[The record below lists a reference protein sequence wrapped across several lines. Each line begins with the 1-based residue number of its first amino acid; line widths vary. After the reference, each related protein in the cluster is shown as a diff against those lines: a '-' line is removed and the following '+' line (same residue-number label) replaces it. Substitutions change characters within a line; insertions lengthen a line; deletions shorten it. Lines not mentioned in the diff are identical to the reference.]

1 MMRRAVFVVVAPIAT
16 IVATV
21 VACASAPPAVPTA
34 APVVEPT
41 GDVVEP
47 PAPAIDD
54 DAPPPPP
61 KTFAEAVDRYHSD
74 CPAPFFTLATPS
86 SVTVGGRTF
95 AVAGSTM
102 TLTGDRVAGP
112 LAIGVVGA
120 VKDAEPETR
129 ENLMKA
135 ATAFAAAGVQVVLVP
150 GDLTGNET
158 AVIGP
163 VVAMLDEVFA
173 VPVLVHSG
181 NYEWTSAFTDAVA
194 AAPGLINLNIVRD
207 VDVFG
212 IHLLSLPGYFNRQF
226 LQSGACHY
234 DPDDVTTLATYA
246 KAIAAR
252 GETVVLTSHGPPM
265 GRGPGALDRTPDD
278 EHVGDP
284 QLNTLLEQG
293 DIRFGIFSHI
303 LEAGGRAVTDIA
315 GAEPLV
321 VSTKKP
327 MKTPVGR
334 LYVNVGSASSFG
346 WGMNDG
352 STSRGLAAIVT
363 VDSSSGGSGRVVF
376 LPLR

>member
-1 MMRRAVFVVVAPIAT
+1 MMRRAVSVVVGP
-16 IVATV
+16 VATV
-21 VACASAPPAVPTA
+21 VAACASAPPAVPTA
-34 APVVEPT
+34 PVLESAGEVVEP
-41 GDVVEP
+41 VAAAV
-47 PAPAIDD
+47 DD

-74 CPAPFFTLATPS
+74 CPAPFFALATPS
-86 SVTVGGRTF
+86 SLTVAGRTF

-102 TLTGDRVAGP
+102 TLTGNRVAGP

-129 ENLMKA
+129 ENLVKA

-234 DPDDVTTLATYA
+234 EPEDVTTLATYA

-252 GETVVLTSHGPPM
+252 GETVVLTSHGPPK
-265 GRGPGALDRTPDD
+265 GTGPGALDRTPDD

-284 QLNTLLEQG
+284 QLNTLLEEG

-315 GAEPLV
+315 GAQPLV

-327 MKTPVGR
+327 MKAPVGR

-352 STSRGLAAIVT
+352 TTARGLSAIVT
-363 VDSSSGGSGRVVF
+363 VDGSSGGSGRVVF

>member
-1 MMRRAVFVVVAPIAT
+1 VFSCPSASPFSWWDTNVNRTLGANN
-16 IVATV
+16 IVGGGRDVWGISETTLFSLGYNDWGA
-21 VACASAPPAVPTA
+21 ASAGGARGLG
-34 APVVEPT
+34 
-41 GDVVEP
+41 GDVD
-47 PAPAIDD
+47 I
-54 DAPPPPP
+54 
-61 KTFAEAVDRYHSD
+61 F
-74 CPAPFFTLATPS
+74 
-86 SVTVGGRTF
+86 
-95 AVAGSTM
+95 
-102 TLTGDRVAGP
+102 
-112 LAIGVVGA
+112 GV
-120 VKDAEPETR
+120 
-129 ENLMKA
+129 
-135 ATAFAAAGVQVVLVP
+135 
-150 GDLTGNET
+150 
-158 AVIGP
+158 
-163 VVAMLDEVFA
+163 
-173 VPVLVHSG
+173 
-181 NYEWTSAFTDAVA
+181 
-194 AAPGLINLNIVRD
+194 
-207 VDVFG
+207 
-212 IHLLSLPGYFNRQF
+212 HLLSLPGYFNRQF

-234 DPDDVTTLATYA
+234 DPDDVTALATYA

-315 GAEPLV
+315 GAQPVV

-352 STSRGLAAIVT
+352 TTSRGLSAVVT
-363 VDSSSGGSGRVVF
+363 VDGSSGGSGRVVF

>member
-1 MMRRAVFVVVAPIAT
+1 MMRRAVLVVVAPAVT
-16 IVATV
+16 IVATA
-21 VACASAPPAVPTA
+21 VACASAPKAVPP

-47 PAPAIDD
+47 VAAAVDD

-61 KTFAEAVDRYHSD
+61 RTFAEAVERYHSD

-86 SVTVGGRTF
+86 SLTVGGRTF

-129 ENLMKA
+129 ENLAKA
-135 ATAFAAAGVQVVLVP
+135 ATAFAAAGVQLVLVP

-158 AVIGP
+158 AVI
-163 VVAMLDEVFA
+163 DEVFA

-234 DPDDVTTLATYA
+234 DPDDVTSLAAYA

-252 GETVVLTSHGPPM
+252 GETVVLTSHGPPT
-265 GRGPGALDRTPDD
+265 GSGPGALDRTPDD

-315 GAEPLV
+315 GAQPLV

-327 MKTPVGR
+327 MKSPVGR

-352 STSRGLAAIVT
+352 TTSRGLAAIVT
-363 VDSSSGGSGRVVF
+363 VDGSGGGSGRVVF